1 MSIWQSYPADYRV
14 KEVQA
19 ILAATRAGE
28 CVSVVGLSGAGKSN
42 LLGFLAHRAAGP
54 DHLIRLV
61 DCNRLLE
68 HSPTAF
74 LYLVRRTLG
83 DNEPLPASASAL
95 AELESLE
102 AAVGRILNPPGSQP
116 KPQLTLLFDR
126 FDRFTGPEPAAQNQA
141 IFNCLRSL
149 RDAYKFQLSFV
160 IATRRP
166 LPAENELAE
175 LFHAHT
181 IWLGPLS
188 ESDARWNVARY
199 AGRKGLDWDENAARR
214 LVAFCGGYPSFL
226 RAACEAYS
234 AGANLNEL
242 LDHPA
247 VQARLD
253 EFWNDQPTQDHL
265 AQSGLAGLSLLET
278 GHRTARS
285 PIVPDEQLTAKE
297 QLLLDYFQ
305 THPETVCEKDDLI
318 QAIWPEDAIFEHG
331 VRDSSLA
338 QLVRRLRVKIEPD
351 PADPRFIQTIPGR
364 GYLFKIK

>member
-1 MSIWQSYPADYRV
+1 MSTWQTYPADYRA

-19 ILAATRAGE
+19 ILPATRAGE

-42 LLGFLAHRAAGP
+42 LLGFLAHRPADPA
-54 DHLIRLV
+54 HLLHLV

-74 LYLVRRTLG
+74 LRLVRRTLG
-83 DNEPLPASASAL
+83 DNEPLPGNPDAL
-95 AELESLE
+95 AELETLE
-102 AAVGRILNPPGSQP
+102 RVIGRILNPPGSQP
-116 KPQLTLLFDR
+116 ITQLTLLFDR
-126 FDRFTGPEPAAQNQA
+126 FDRFTGPELAAQNQA
-141 IFNCLRSL
+141 VFNCLRAL
-149 RDAYKFQLSFV
+149 RDSYKFQLTYV

-166 LPAENELAE
+166 LAVENELAE

-199 AGRKGLDWDENAARR
+199 AGRKGVHWDESVVRQ
-214 LVAFCGGYPSFL
+214 LIAFSGGYPSFL

-234 AGANLNEL
+234 AEADLNQL
-242 LDHPA
+242 LDQPA
-247 VQARLD
+247 VQARIE
-253 EFWNDQPTQDHL
+253 EFWRDEPTDHHL
-265 AQSGLAGLSLLET
+265 VQSGLATLSILKS
-278 GHRTARS
+278 ARG
-285 PIVPDEQLTAKE
+285 PAVPDEQLTAKE
-297 QLLLDYFQ
+297 QMLLDYFK
-305 THPETVCEKDDLI
+305 THPDTVCEKDELI
-318 QAIWPEDAIFEHG
+318 QAIWPEDAIFEQG

-364 GYLFKIK
+364 GYLFKTG